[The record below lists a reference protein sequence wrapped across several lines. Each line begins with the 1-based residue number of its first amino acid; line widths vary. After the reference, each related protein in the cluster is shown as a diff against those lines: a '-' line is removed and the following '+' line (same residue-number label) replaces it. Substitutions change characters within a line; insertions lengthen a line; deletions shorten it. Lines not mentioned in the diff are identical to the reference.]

1 MNDLKPKDGSID
13 IPITK
18 VIKKISG
25 KTCIH
30 TCQVSHFLRESNV
43 SRHQITLS
51 HPHYSHAN
59 TKIDELKNSV
69 KILIKL
75 PKQNWFAQYRNSD

>member
-1 MNDLKPKDGSID
+1 MNDLKPKVGSID
-13 IPITK
+13 IPIIK

-51 HPHYSHAN
+51 HSPHN
-59 TKIDELKNSV
+59 IILTLTQKLDELKNSV
-69 KILIKL
+69 KDINKT
-75 PKQNWFAQYRNSD
+75 A